1 MFISSPLAG
10 QIYYAQRS
18 CKSVRLL
25 WSVLK
30 IADPFCN
37 GRRIHAREVPAWVK
51 ARAYHMLEGD
61 RLREKSDARL
71 REKSDAR
78 LREKSD
84 AL

>member
-51 ARAYHMLEGD
+51 ARAYHMFEGD
-61 RLREKSDARL
+61 RS
-71 REKSDAR
+71 
-78 LREKSD
+78 REKSD

>member
-37 GRRIHAREVPAWVK
+37 GRRIHAREVPVWVK
-51 ARAYHMLEGD
+51 ARAYDMLERD
-61 RLREKSDARL
+61 RLREKGCEGVL
-71 REKSDAR
+71 GT
-78 LREKSD
+78 
-84 AL
+84 ALNHQQRRQPR